1 MIVVSDVSGTL
12 TTGSPVLGL
21 VDWVRH
27 HQSKFRA
34 NWFSLTSLF
43 SYPLAKWEI
52 INWNRWATR
61 FMINSLPL
69 IKNADETI
77 VRQMAE
83 WAVEHQ
89 LWPKRRADVLE
100 ELGRLRDEGARVILV
115 SSIFLP
121 AVQVFAD
128 RIGAEAI
135 GSPLEIVGGRLR
147 FANDIVM
154 GPEKITQIKEKI
166 GVDQVTAAFGDTQAD
181 IPMLEL
187 AQRPVAVYPDTVLR
201 ETAVQRGWEIM
212 DGWGG

>member
-166 GVDQVTAAFGDTQAD
+166 GVDQVAAAFGDTQAD